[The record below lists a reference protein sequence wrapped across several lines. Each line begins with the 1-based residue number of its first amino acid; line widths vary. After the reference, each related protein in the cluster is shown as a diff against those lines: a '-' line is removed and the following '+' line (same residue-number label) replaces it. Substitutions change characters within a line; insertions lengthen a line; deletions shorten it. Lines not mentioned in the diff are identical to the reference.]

1 MTRFTWYAM
10 ALALGTVACSVHA
23 SQQTIMLNSEFDMG
37 LNGRVS
43 MQGAIVSKACDIAM
57 ESRYQSIE
65 MPDESVNIIRRTGES
80 IAQPFSIHLV
90 NCTFDTGEPDSAPWQ
105 FLQIS
110 FDGANDDGLF
120 QVNGTTGGVALEI
133 ASKNSEEIHPGQ
145 PQPYT
150 EIAGDDIKLDYE
162 LRLKVN
168 HEDLRPGAYSSI
180 IKYRIDY
187 F

>member
-1 MTRFTWYAM
+1 MTRFTCYAM
-10 ALALGTVACSVHA
+10 AIALGTVACSVHA
-23 SQQTIMLNSEFDMG
+23 SQQTARPASEFDIG

-65 MPDESVNIIRRTGES
+65 MPSESINVLRRAGEG
-80 IAQPFSIHLV
+80 IAQPFSIHLI
-90 NCTFDTGEPDSAPWQ
+90 NCTFDNGEPDSAPWQ
-105 FLQIS
+105 FLQVT
-110 FDGANDDGLF
+110 FDGADDDGLF
-120 QVNGTTGGVALEI
+120 KVTGEAGGMALKI
-133 ASKNSEEIHPGQ
+133 ASRNGQEIHPGQ

-168 HEDLRPGAYSSI
+168 KEALKPGDYSSI